1 MFGPLPN
8 EPHGANM
15 PAGLASRRA
24 AHAPLPREAR
34 SWDEG
39 REDSA
44 LADALIELLRSAGR
58 RLRQDCPEANIC
70 IDRALSLLEA
80 ERRRRDPDR
89 GGPGPAAGGLSPW
102 RVRRVEQHIEENLD
116 ATIRIEDLA
125 ALAKLSVRHF
135 SLAFK
140 QSFGVPPH
148 AHIVRRRIEKAQE
161 LMLLTDQPLAE
172 VALACG
178 LADQAHLS
186 KWFRRLAG
194 VSPNAW
200 RRRYRA

>member
-1 MFGPLPN
+1 MFDAVSP
-8 EPHGANM
+8 EPYDAGM
-15 PAGLASRRA
+15 PIGVA
-24 AHAPLPREAR
+24 ARPEPRSFAPRETR
-34 SWDEG
+34 SWEAR

-58 RLRQDCPEANIC
+58 RLPENCPEANVC
-70 IDRALSLLEA
+70 IDRALILLEA
-80 ERRRRDPDR
+80 DRLRREADGAPS
-89 GGPGPAAGGLSPW
+89 PAMGGLSPW
-102 RVRRVEQHIEENLD
+102 RMRRVEQHIEENLD
-116 ATIRIEDLA
+116 VTIRIEDLA
-125 ALAKLSVRHF
+125 VIAKLSVRHF

-161 LMLLTDQPLAE
+161 LMLLTDEPLAQ

-178 LADQAHLS
+178 LTDQAHLS

-200 RRRYRA
+200 RRHYRG